1 MIHIA
6 TEFLIAEIDQKDGQN
21 KRSYLIINR
30 ERKNLS
36 SEIIQPSTSPF
47 LLSKYIPEKG
57 GNPIRVM
64 VRKCRQLNFLLCE
77 QSTIW
82 CW

>member
-1 MIHIA
+1 MA
-6 TEFLIAEIDQKDGQN
+6 TEFLIAEIDQEDGQN

-64 VRKCRQLNFLLCE
+64 VRKCRQLNTFILV
-77 QSTIW
+77 I
-82 CW
+82 